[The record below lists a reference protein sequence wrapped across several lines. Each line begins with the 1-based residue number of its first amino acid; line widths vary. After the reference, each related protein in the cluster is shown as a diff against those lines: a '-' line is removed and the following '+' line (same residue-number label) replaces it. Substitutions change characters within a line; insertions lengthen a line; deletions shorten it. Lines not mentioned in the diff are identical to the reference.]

1 MRKTNSEH
9 IGLVLQQVLR
19 DMGLEKPL
27 LEHRIIEAWP
37 SLMGTMIAQYTR
49 KLEFKNGVLFIY
61 LSSAP
66 LRQELFL
73 ARFELVKKLN
83 EYVGADIVQDVRLL

>member
-9 IGLVLQQVLR
+9 IGFVLQQVLR

-37 SLMGTMIAQYTR
+37 LLMGTMIAQYTR